1 MGRDWQSPI
10 GNFYGSTL
18 VRLRPEDPLP
28 PTLAFVAALAVYD
41 ALNEVSPQLD
51 LLIKWPNDILS
62 GGAKISGIL
71 LERRDDAVIIGIGI
85 NLAFH
90 PQGLGRPVTSLSALG
105 VKPPTA
111 EVFQPVLARCF
122 SHWLGLWRGGGL
134 PDILAAWQAKAHA
147 KGTPLSVHF
156 PDGQSVAG
164 VFDGLDVHGALQLRL
179 ADGAV
184 RAIHAGDVFLI

>member
-1 MGRDWQSPI
+1 
-10 GNFYGSTL
+10 
-18 VRLRPEDPLP
+18 
-28 PTLAFVAALAVYD
+28 
-41 ALNEVSPQLD
+41 
-51 LLIKWPNDILS
+51 PNDILS

-90 PQGLGRPVTSLSALG
+90 PQGLGRPVTSLSALD
-105 VKPPTA
+105 VRPPTA
-111 EVFQPVLARCF
+111 EAFQPVLARCF

-134 PDILAAWQAKAHA
+134 PDILAAWQARAHP
-147 KGTPLSVHF
+147 KGTPLSVYL

>member
-18 VRLRPEDPLP
+18 VRLRPEDTLA

-41 ALNEVSPQLD
+41 ALKEVAPQID

-71 LERRDDAVIIGIGI
+71 LERRDDAVIIGMGI

-111 EVFQPVLARCF
+111 QAFQPLLARCL
-122 SHWLGLWRGGGL
+122 SHWLGLWRGGSL
-134 PDILAAWQAKAHA
+134 PDILAAWQARAHA
-147 KGTPLSVHF
+147 KGTSLSVNL
-156 PDGQSVAG
+156 PEGQSIEG
-164 VFDGLDVHGALQLRL
+164 VFDGLDAHGALQLRL

>member
-41 ALNEVSPQLD
+41 ALKEVAPQLD

-71 LERRDDAVIIGIGI
+71 LERRDDAVIIGMGI

-111 EVFQPVLARCF
+111 QAFQPVLARCL

-134 PDILAAWQAKAHA
+134 PDILAAWQARAHA
-147 KGTPLSVHF
+147 KGTSLSVHL
-156 PDGQSVAG
+156 PDGQSIEG
-164 VFDGLDVHGALQLRL
+164 VFDGLDTHGALQLRL

>member
-1 MGRDWQSPI
+1 MGRDWQSPL

-41 ALNEVSPQLD
+41 ALKEVAPQLN

-71 LERRDDAVIIGIGI
+71 LERRDDAVIIGMGI

-105 VKPPTA
+105 VTPPTA
-111 EVFQPVLARCF
+111 QAFQPVLARGF
-122 SHWLGLWRGGGL
+122 AHWLGLWRGGGL
-134 PDILAAWQAKAHA
+134 QDILAAWQARAHA
-147 KGTPLSVHF
+147 KGTPLSVHL

-164 VFDGLDVHGALQLRL
+164 VFDGLDAHGALQLRL

>member
-18 VRLRPEDPLP
+18 VRLRPEDTLA

-41 ALNEVSPQLD
+41 ALKEVAPQVD

-71 LERRDDAVIIGIGI
+71 LERRDDAVIIGMGI

-105 VKPPTA
+105 ASPPTPQ
-111 EVFQPVLARCF
+111 EFQPILALSF
-122 SHWLGLWRGGGL
+122 SHWLGLWRAGGL
-134 PDILAAWQAKAHA
+134 TDILAAWQARAHA
-147 KGTPLSVHF
+147 KGMPLSVHL
-156 PDGQSVAG
+156 PDGQSIEG
-164 VFDGLDVHGALQLRL
+164 VFDGLDAHGALQLRL

>member
-41 ALNEVSPQLD
+41 ALKEVAPQLD

-105 VKPPTA
+105 VEPPTA
-111 EVFQPVLARCF
+111 QAFQSVLARCL

-134 PDILAAWQAKAHA
+134 PDILATWQAQAHA
-147 KGTPLSVHF
+147 KGTPLSVHL

-164 VFDGLDVHGALQLRL
+164 VFDGLDAHGALQLRL

>member
-18 VRLRPEDPLP
+18 VRLCPEDPLA

-41 ALNEVSPQLD
+41 ALKEVAPQVD

-62 GGAKISGIL
+62 SGAKISGIL

-111 EVFQPVLARCF
+111 QAFQSVLARCL
-122 SHWLGLWRGGGL
+122 SHWLGLWRGEGL
-134 PDILAAWQAKAHA
+134 TDILAAWQARAHA
-147 KGTPLSVHF
+147 KGTSLSVHL
-156 PDGQSVAG
+156 PDGQSIEG
-164 VFDGLDVHGALQLRL
+164 VFDGLDAHGALQLRL

>member
-18 VRLRPEDPLP
+18 VRLRPEDPLA
-28 PTLAFVAALAVYD
+28 PTLAFVAALAGYD
-41 ALNEVSPQLD
+41 ALKEVAPQVD

-71 LERRDDAVIIGIGI
+71 LERRDDAVIIGLGI

-105 VKPPTA
+105 AEPPTA
-111 EVFQPVLARCF
+111 QEFQPILARSF
-122 SHWLGLWRGGGL
+122 SHWLGLWRAGPL
-134 PDILAAWQAKAHA
+134 ANILTAWQARAHA
-147 KGTPLSVHF
+147 KGTPLSVHL
-156 PDGQSVAG
+156 PDGQSIEG
-164 VFDGLDVHGALQLRL
+164 LFDGLDAYGALQLRL

>member
-18 VRLRPEDPLP
+18 VRLRPEDTLA

-41 ALNEVSPQLD
+41 ALKEVAPQVD

-71 LERRDDAVIIGIGI
+71 LERRDDAVIIGMGI

-111 EVFQPVLARCF
+111 QAFQPVLACCL

-134 PDILAAWQAKAHA
+134 PDILAAWQARAHA
-147 KGTPLSVHF
+147 KGTPLSVHL
-156 PDGQSVAG
+156 PDGQSIEG
-164 VFDGLDVHGALQLRL
+164 VFDGLDAHGALQLRL

>member
-41 ALNEVSPQLD
+41 ALNEVAPQLD
-51 LLIKWPNDILS
+51 LRIKWPNDILS

-105 VKPPTA
+105 VTPPTA
-111 EVFQPVLARCF
+111 EAFQPVLARCL
-122 SHWLGLWRGGGL
+122 SHRLGLWRGGGL

-147 KGTPLSVHF
+147 KGTPLSVYL
-156 PDGQSVAG
+156 PDGQSFAG

>member
-1 MGRDWQSPI
+1 MGLGYSNYLSNANASQKV
-10 GNFYGSTL
+10 NFNF
-18 VRLRPEDPLP
+18 E
-28 PTLAFVAALAVYD
+28 
-41 ALNEVSPQLD
+41 
-51 LLIKWPNDILS
+51 IKWPNDILS

-71 LERRDDAVIIGIGI
+71 LERRDDAVIIGMGI

-111 EVFQPVLARCF
+111 QAFQPVLACCL

-134 PDILAAWQAKAHA
+134 PDILAAWQARAHA
-147 KGTPLSVHF
+147 KGTPLFVHL
-156 PDGQSVAG
+156 PDGQSIEG
-164 VFDGLDVHGALQLRL
+164 VFDGLDAHGALQLRL